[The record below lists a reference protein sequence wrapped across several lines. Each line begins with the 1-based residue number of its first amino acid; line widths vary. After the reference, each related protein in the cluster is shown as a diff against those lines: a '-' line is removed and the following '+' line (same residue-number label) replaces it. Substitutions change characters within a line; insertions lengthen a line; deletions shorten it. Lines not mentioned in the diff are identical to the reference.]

1 MRIDTT
7 KLRDHRIYRRFTA
20 ALELLFLALT
30 GVYLFYQ
37 TCKITTLGVTWPSG
51 FSKKLLAVMAVVA
64 VLRLLTTKLVRW
76 KTLAALGLAAV
87 YMLVY
92 RSDKYRFL
100 QYMAVLTVGLIDID
114 YRKILK
120 TYLLSTGVLYCAA
133 VFSGMTGASTNYV
146 YTSSGRGLRSAWGIC
161 YPTDFATKALF
172 LLLALWVAWRKLP
185 DWAMLLPCA
194 GFIWMARV
202 IAFSWNGTICGVA
215 FLCAILYCM
224 FERRVIDQH
233 PKLGCAGRG
242 TNLVGTAAFPL
253 FALAMFALMLIYA
266 KGTNAGYRLDG
277 LLSGRLELAVQ
288 AWQKHG
294 LHAFGKRFSQ
304 YGNGFS
310 TISPS
315 NYNFV
320 DSSYPL
326 ILLRYGWV
334 MLITLALTWG
344 WTARRAIR
352 CGDRRLLLTLGLIAF
367 HSFVEHH
374 FTECEYNIL
383 LVMPL
388 AAYTTA
394 EAGETAKVDGPR
406 GRVILAHAL
415 AVAVSCGAL
424 WLIAP
429 AALSG
434 LRTVLEYKGLC
445 GASGTGWKL
454 LGIFGGLL
462 AFLVFAVWALDR
474 LLKALLTRRR
484 ITLPAIALALCACA
498 GVGGWIYSNHAIDA
512 AAAENAELIEADRE
526 ALEIAVKA
534 ATGRVYSGIL
544 PSAYRRQIGGIS
556 CSVFTED
563 DLARNLGDTFLL
575 PNKKERAVFLNSG
588 SLYVEISKKHALYS
602 GDRAVIEALTA
613 AGYHATGYYSTTRKV
628 SLSKAAL
635 YNGLSYDK
643 ETGLKLSGK
652 KRSMTGGPY
661 YDLYAGKYTVTYEL
675 TLPEDAPRD
684 DSIVCT
690 LSITA
695 EVGKK
700 TLLEKEITGDQFDE
714 NGILSVGIP
723 FSIGNTKSVAFCA
736 KGEKGKKVFI
746 KSLGFVKTPDSDTHR
761 YYDGK
766 FRVVREEYYDLN
778 GDPMIQT
785 AGHTSFEQEYD
796 GYGNMISRRFYDGNN
811 RLVLRT
817 DGYAEVRWE
826 YNAKRQV
833 IRESFYDTQG
843 KPVMISSRQAA
854 NEREYDEN
862 GNVVVWRYL
871 DTDGKPVVTTSNY
884 AELRREYNK
893 KKQVVREEYIGADG
907 EPLIQTSGYSG
918 MEQDYDDAGNVIARR
933 FFDPNGPVLR
943 TDGYAEVRWQYNGL
957 KQIVRE
963 DFYGTN
969 GEPVMCFNGYAAD
982 EREYDA
988 AGNVTVYRYYNEAGE
1003 PTNLTPGYSELRRE
1017 YNDRRWIIREE
1028 YFDTSGQLTLLSDG
1042 YASLE
1047 RDYNEQGAIKAQRH
1061 YGLAGEP
1068 VIIKDGYFEVR
1079 RAYDD
1084 AGHVIQETYYDGQG
1098 ALTEC
1103 VNGYAEMHRIYS
1115 DESMISEEAFFTAE
1129 GIPAVIGAGYTR
1141 IIYEYTEDRQLS
1153 LTYYLDLN
1161 GNSVHAGS
1169 GYLHEYLMSLMGR
1182 NLTIF
1187 ISVKDEAVNSMTPL
1201 LFQDLEMLGIR
1212 TDLKGR
1218 VRNSYYAV
1226 ISSNEVIEE
1235 IAAQARLTHEGM
1247 IGEVPYSITS
1257 AGFQVGNYSSIII
1270 DGIEYSKNGRGLN
1283 IVVYDN
1289 EACSVIDSVV
1299 FDTYV
1304 QEMTVRR

>member
-185 DWAMLLPCA
+185 DWAMLIPCV

-215 FLCAILYCM
+215 FLCAILYCL
-224 FERRVIDQH
+224 FERRVIDRH
-233 PKLGCAGRG
+233 PKLGWAGKG

-266 KGTNAGYRLDG
+266 KGTNVGYRLDG

-462 AFLVFAVWALDR
+462 AFLALAVWALDR

-498 GVGGWIYSNHAIDA
+498 GVGGWIYSSHAIDA

-613 AGYHATGYYSTTRKV
+613 AGYHATGYYSTARKV

-723 FSIGNTKSVAFCA
+723 FSIPDIRSVCFTAETKT
-736 KGEKGKKVFI
+736 KKKVFI
-746 KSLGFVKTPDSDTHR
+746 KSIRFVQTPD
-761 YYDGK
+761 YDIHIFYDSKLRIG
-766 FRVVREEYYDLN
+766 REEYYTIDGEKGN
-778 GDPMIQT
+778 
-785 AGHTSFEQEYD
+785 EQDAYFACEYTYD
-796 GYGNMISRRFYDGNN
+796 NKGNINSYRYFDEYNQP
-811 RLVLRT
+811 VLCR
-817 DGYAEVRWE
+817 DGYASRLVTYNQNQQIIDEV
-826 YNAKRQV
+826 
-833 IRESFYDTQG
+833 
-843 KPVMISSRQAA
+843 
-854 NEREYDEN
+854 
-862 GNVVVWRYL
+862 YL
-871 DTDGKPVVTTSNY
+871 DEKN
-884 AELRREYNK
+884 
-893 KKQVVREEYIGADG
+893 
-907 EPLIQTSGYSG
+907 EPIILSSGQSRNVF
-918 MEQDYDDAGNVIARR
+918 EYDDAGNIIIEKYLDA
-933 FFDPNGPVLR
+933 DNKPVE
-943 TDGYAEVRWQYNGL
+943 TTNGYAELHR
-957 KQIVRE
+957 
-963 DFYGTN
+963 
-969 GEPVMCFNGYAAD
+969 A
-982 EREYDA
+982 
-988 AGNVTVYRYYNEAGE
+988 YNENG
-1003 PTNLTPGYSELRRE
+1003 
-1017 YNDRRWIIREE
+1017 DIIREE
-1028 YFDTSGQLTLLSDG
+1028 YFDEFGQPCRQSAGFYAWTQKFDAQGNRINRVYLDENGFPVQRIDG
-1042 YASLE
+1042 YAEVHWKYNDTGRLE
-1047 RDYNEQGAIKAQRH
+1047 QTNFLDIE
-1061 YGLAGEP
+1061 
-1068 VIIKDGYFEVR
+1068 D
-1079 RAYDD
+1079 
-1084 AGHVIQETYYDGQG
+1084 HVIATQG
-1098 ALTEC
+1098 KNLAIDVPFEW
-1103 VNGYAEMHRIYS
+1103 
-1115 DESMISEEAFFTAE
+1115 SEW
-1129 GIPAVIGAGYTR
+1129 
-1141 IIYEYTEDRQLS
+1141 
-1153 LTYYLDLN
+1153 
-1161 GNSVHAGS
+1161 
-1169 GYLHEYLMSLMGR
+1169 
-1182 NLTIF
+1182 
-1187 ISVKDEAVNSMTPL
+1187 MTPL
-1201 LFQDLEMLGIR
+1201 FNTSNSCFNIGYLWLGNKKVSDAYTIQIEIEFSNVSMSLEHDFGFWAQGAVDEKWNTGSIWNSRLIKLTESPKNGVYAYTLVQTIDEGNVNANRFDLGFR
-1212 TDLKGR
+1212 CDYWKSGSFR
-1218 VRNSYYAV
+1218 VRRV
-1226 ISSNEVIEE
+1226 KIETGTM
-1235 IAAQARLTHEGM
+1235 AT
-1247 IGEVPYSITS
+1247 
-1257 AGFQVGNYSSIII
+1257 
-1270 DGIEYSKNGRGLN
+1270 
-1283 IVVYDN
+1283 
-1289 EACSVIDSVV
+1289 ACLPGV
-1299 FDTYV
+1299 
-1304 QEMTVRR
+1304 